1 MIRGM
6 RHPGLNM
13 RPALLILCFAS
24 LLACSRPSDPEQ
36 AVRAVLVAAEK
47 AAETRDVS
55 AAMELVSEDYRD
67 AEGRDPAQL
76 RQYLRG
82 YFALNPRVE
91 LIVHEESIEFPEVNR
106 ARIQSRIVQVGG
118 RRSIDGERFTIE
130 LVDESGTWRL
140 LRTERTRD

>member
-1 MIRGM
+1 M
-6 RHPGLNM
+6 RHLL
-13 RPALLILCFAS
+13 LLICLAS
-24 LLACSRPSDPEQ
+24 LAACSRPGDPEQ
-36 AVRAVLVAAEK
+36 AVRAVLIAAEK
-47 AAETRDVS
+47 AAETRDVG
-55 AAMELVSEDYRD
+55 AAMDLVSADFRD

-106 ARIQSRIVQVGG
+106 ARIALRIVQVGG
-118 RRSIDGERFTIE
+118 RRSIEGERFTIE
-130 LVDESGTWRL
+130 LVDEGGTWRL

>member
-1 MIRGM
+1 M
-6 RHPGLNM
+6 RH
-13 RPALLILCFAS
+13 ALLMICLMS
-24 LLACSRPSDPEQ
+24 LVACGKPSDPEQ
-36 AVRAVLVAAEK
+36 AVRAVLAAAEK

-55 AAMELVSEDYRD
+55 AAMDLVSADFRD

-106 ARIQSRIVQVGG
+106 ARIGLRIVQVGG
-118 RRSIDGERFTIE
+118 RRSIDGDRFTIE
-130 LVDESGTWRL
+130 LVDEAGTWRL